1 MGASNILLMHL
12 AKKFLDV
19 ALTHLASSHSSEGKN
34 LLKSWHGITL
44 HDQFYFWRDGP
55 ECGWENARQG
65 TAAVQFNPLNTNATA
80 HVYSNIFLVMSLVI
94 IAVLVLYRYQFGTGA
109 SGLRKNKK
117 GMEI

>member
-1 MGASNILLMHL
+1 MGLLSMINFISG
-12 AKKFLDV
+12 AMAMSVVGKMLD
-19 ALTHLASSHSSEGKN
+19 K
-34 LLKSWHGITL
+34 
-44 HDQFYFWRDGP
+44 
-55 ECGWENARQG
+55 G